1 MGQEATQI
9 LEEATHF
16 PHFRPASWRSTG
28 RGSYNFFFTGMAW
41 IFYVHPGNLTCRY
54 QKLPLFKG
62 SYLFQTII
70 LGIHVSFQGCKYL
83 EIYILVPWILH
94 GVGSSY
100 RSHDSED
107 LKKKRF
113 PKRSSWKELLTFFK
127 WSWTIGAHSIKCGGK
142 KRLDNKHVTC
152 CWNILRDLHL
162 NNLHCTWS
170 RLGFIL

>member
-1 MGQEATQI
+1 MISPKKKVKHRNQTPGGVEQQKRDLDQTWKVFAILTNLHISRGVVGFQSVFFFCRVPSTLWWVDVSWKMGQEATQI

-83 EIYILVPWILH
+83 ENIHP
-94 GVGSSY
+94 
-100 RSHDSED
+100 RPMD
-107 LKKKRF
+107 
-113 PKRSSWKELLTFFK
+113 PSW
-127 WSWTIGAHSIKCGGK
+127 G
-142 KRLDNKHVTC
+142 R
-152 CWNILRDLHL
+152 
-162 NNLHCTWS
+162 
-170 RLGFIL
+170 